1 MKEAAGC
8 ACPSSFPPVRDQKG
22 SATAFPRPLYPFHQM
37 FPLEAAAGL
46 VPRQPALLQSTGAV
60 TCTEGRVAPRVT
72 LGLATLST
80 QSCSTGA
87 APPGFSFLYFQAQNS
102 SPGLAR
108 RDPTGS
114 NLPQSTRMCV
124 NTSQRWFCSCLLLDP
139 AQQTFGR
146 QQLHL
151 QHGPTLWCRALKYSP
166 GGWERRGLTGR
177 GDLDGMGGSIG
188 KGLSVRGRS

>member
-1 MKEAAGC
+1 M
-8 ACPSSFPPVRDQKG
+8 PVPP
-22 SATAFPRPLYPFHQM
+22 H
-37 FPLEAAAGL
+37 FPLCVTKKAQPQPSHALYVPSIKCFLWRLQQGL
-46 VPRQPALLQSTGAV
+46 SHASLQLLQSTGAV

-87 APPGFSFLYFQAQNS
+87 APPGFSFLCFQAQNS

-188 KGLSVRGRS
+188 KGVSVRGRS

>member
-1 MKEAAGC
+1 MSLPSNVSSGGC
-8 ACPSSFPPVRDQKG
+8 SRACPTP
-22 SATAFPRPLYPFHQM
+22 ACTAAEHRGCDMH
-37 FPLEAAAGL
+37 
-46 VPRQPALLQSTGAV
+46 
-60 TCTEGRVAPRVT
+60 GRESGPRVT

-87 APPGFSFLYFQAQNS
+87 APPGFSFLCFQAQNS

-139 AQQTFGR
+139 AQQTFGM